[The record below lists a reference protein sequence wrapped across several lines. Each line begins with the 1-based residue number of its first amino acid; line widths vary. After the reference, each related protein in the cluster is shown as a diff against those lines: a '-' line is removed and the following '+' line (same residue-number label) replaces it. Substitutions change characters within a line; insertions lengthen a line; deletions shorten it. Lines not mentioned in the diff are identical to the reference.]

1 MAFHGVYLR
10 AAAMSARIRG
20 FGESANIAAMSSFWG
35 STPRAR
41 YSPSVSDLLLD
52 EDFSSGIDAL
62 HNHIARSGRDSIE
75 TWVRTDHC
83 SPSDPDTRAGIDDDG
98 PLDRV

>member
-20 FGESANIAAMSSFWG
+20 FGESANIAAMSSSWG
-35 STPRAR
+35 STPLVR

-52 EDFSSGIDAL
+52 EDFASGIDAL
-62 HNHIARSGRDSIE
+62 HNHVARSGRDPIKP
-75 TWVRTDHC
+75 WVGAHHR
-83 SPSDPDTRAGIDDDG
+83 SPGDPDTRTGVHDDG
-98 PLDRV
+98 PLDR